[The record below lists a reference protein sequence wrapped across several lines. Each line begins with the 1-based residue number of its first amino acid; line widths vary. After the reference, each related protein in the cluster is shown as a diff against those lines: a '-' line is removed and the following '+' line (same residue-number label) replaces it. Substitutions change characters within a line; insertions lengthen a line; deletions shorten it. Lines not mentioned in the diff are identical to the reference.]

1 MARKQ
6 GFSQSEIDGWTKLD
20 WRVFEDNI
28 LRDRL
33 ELLELIL
40 PIIDDLK
47 PWLNESLYSKL
58 KTTNPKA
65 LRTHIPQNR
74 KEIEEKIQKD
84 QLSNNVLDAILNGDL

>member
-65 LRTHIPQNR
+65 LRTHIPHNR

-84 QLSNNVLDAILNGDL
+84 QLSSNVLDAILNGDL